1 MRKPVSYRELPREG
15 RPQTLNDTIPTAS
28 NKNPE
33 HTRAKNLNTRPKK
46 GHKIEI
52 TGGMRRSRDPTM
64 PSFSSLH
71 QRLPPPLHSTG
82 TVYTHLTA
90 THIEKTDPEN
100 DNPPE
105 KTNPKPHSDPSDQL
119 SHQRTYPSR
128 HSLTRHEHGVEERVT
143 AHTGAKD
150 ELRRT
155 GGSQTPTRCHQGPQR
170 SGPTPPPSTNPHA
183 LLPRENTPEAPQK
196 KIERHELY
204 RRGRNPELQLNKQ
217 PRTPPDARPEEE
229 HETNKELDSAAHAST
244 LGGEDQNA
252 REKHRRDLARCRMK
266 RDSRRNRP
274 QASQNAT
281 VLDLSS
287 VKPDLMRWTT
297 TPSSAENRD
306 DRGEED
312 EERVS
317 SFIPSP
323 FFSDSSEKK
332 EVEINLSP
340 FAIVLLKFLRINLS
354 PF

>member
-90 THIEKTDPEN
+90 THIEKTDREN

-105 KTNPKPHSDPSDQL
+105 KTNPKPHSDPN
-119 SHQRTYPSR
+119 Y
-128 HSLTRHEHGVEERVT
+128 
-143 AHTGAKD
+143 
-150 ELRRT
+150 LRRARYLGAGHNRHHHFDLRGDST
-155 GGSQTPTRCHQGPQR
+155 YRSQRRAKANRRKPNTNALPPGTSEKRTDASAIHEPT
-170 SGPTPPPSTNPHA
+170 HA
-183 LLPRENTPEAPQK
+183 ATKGEHTRGTTK

-312 EERVS
+312 EER
-317 SFIPSP
+317 
-323 FFSDSSEKK
+323 
-332 EVEINLSP
+332 
-340 FAIVLLKFLRINLS
+340 
-354 PF
+354 